1 MRRAFWILAAKQKQ
15 ATVFFLQDRE
25 SFWAS
30 DTHKCNS
37 INIAG
42 NRKKPQ
48 TQNVTLQTRA
58 LGIYF
63 SLLSSTLSLSLS
75 LSLSSSSGFFLL
87 SFFLILFSL
96 RFLSPLRCAWSSSS
110 SSDHYP
116 FLLLPSSEYSEFE
129 FRKKLL
135 GAMAGESSVPSAPT
149 QRELAGW
156 LLVAA
161 EDASDASKRA
171 GLKSF

>member
-75 LSLSSSSGFFLL
+75 LSLPQVVFFCFLSSLSCFLSGFWVHCDAREAPRRHPITTHFSSCRPL
-87 SFFLILFSL
+87 SILRLNSGRSCWGRWRGKALYLQL
-96 RFLSPLRCAWSSSS
+96 RHKGSW
-110 SSDHYP
+110 
-116 FLLLPSSEYSEFE
+116 
-129 FRKKLL
+129 
-135 GAMAGESSVPSAPT
+135 
-149 QRELAGW
+149 LAGC
-156 LLVAA
+156 LSQQRTQATR
-161 EDASDASKRA
+161 ASEQ
-171 GLKSF
+171 G